1 MLRFTK
7 HGLIVLT
14 SLVAGS
20 IFAILPSRAATIALS
35 EGQLS
40 FTNFSQSP
48 VSTFTDAQTQAI
60 SIFGGGS
67 VFTEADAIAF
77 FNVFPPFALNTTS
90 TLATGSSQN
99 YLGIAESFAQ
109 VVGNFNI
116 EADTIFSFD
125 FVANLSL
132 FVGIERPITENANAR
147 ADIFFALLDI
157 TNEKANVLETFVLAG
172 NLSTQN
178 NNSILTS
185 FNDNSSL
192 EILEPITQQRLL
204 TATASGSVERY
215 FGNSTTLS
223 LIGINRNR
231 AAVAVPEPSN
241 YLTSLFIFGFIL
253 LALKRKQAKH
263 TAKFILEKQHKLTQS
278 NSLFISSGKPVSETK
293 RSRAT
298 HT

>member
-1 MLRFTK
+1 MLRFAK

-14 SLVAGS
+14 SFVAGS

-40 FTNFSQSP
+40 FTNFTQSP
-48 VSTFTDAQTQAI
+48 ASTFTDAQTQAI

-90 TLATGSSQN
+90 TLATGSNQN

-109 VVGNFNI
+109 VIGNFNI

-157 TNEKANVLETFVLAG
+157 TNEKANVLETFVLTG

-178 NNSILTS
+178 NNNFILTS

-263 TAKFILEKQHKLTQS
+263 AAKFMLDKQDK
-278 NSLFISSGKPVSETK
+278 
-293 RSRAT
+293 
-298 HT
+298 

>member
-1 MLRFTK
+1 MQTYFKFAK
-7 HGLIVLT
+7 HCLIVLT
-14 SLVAGS
+14 SLLAGS

-90 TLATGSSQN
+90 TLATGSNQN
-99 YLGIAESFAQ
+99 YLGIAESFVQ
-109 VVGNFNI
+109 VIGNFNI

-125 FVANLSL
+125 FMADLSL
-132 FVGIERPITENANAR
+132 FIAIERPITENANAR
-147 ADIFFALLDI
+147 ADIFFTLLDI
-157 TNEKANVLETFVLAG
+157 TNEEPKILEAFLLTG

-178 NNSILTS
+178 NNNFILTS

-192 EILEPITQQRLL
+192 DILEPINQQEFL

-231 AAVAVPEPSN
+231 ASVAVPEPSN
-241 YLTSLFIFGFIL
+241 YLTPLFIFAFIL

-263 TAKFILEKQHKLTQS
+263 AAKFMLGKQDKL
-278 NSLFISSGKPVSETK
+278 N
-293 RSRAT
+293 
-298 HT
+298 

>member
-1 MLRFTK
+1 MLRFAK

-60 SIFGGGS
+60 SIFRGGS

-109 VVGNFNI
+109 VIGNFNI

-147 ADIFFALLDI
+147 ADIFFVLLDI
-157 TNEKANVLETFVLAG
+157 TNEKANVLETFILAG

-178 NNSILTS
+178 NNNFILTS

-192 EILEPITQQRLL
+192 EILEPINQQRLL

-263 TAKFILEKQHKLTQS
+263 AVKFMLENYVRKT
-278 NSLFISSGKPVSETK
+278 T
-293 RSRAT
+293 
-298 HT
+298 